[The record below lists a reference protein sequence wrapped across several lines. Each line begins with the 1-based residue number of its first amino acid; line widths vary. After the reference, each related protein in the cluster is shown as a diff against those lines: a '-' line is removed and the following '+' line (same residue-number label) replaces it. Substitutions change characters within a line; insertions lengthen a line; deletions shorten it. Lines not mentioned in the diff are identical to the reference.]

1 MSEERPQRLDLSLVV
16 LPLCERQLEDQDE
29 EENSDKNEDDADF
42 ENDSSEDVNEA
53 SDLSILEKEE
63 NLKPHIT
70 EKLEKF
76 SKLFKKFKKLREQF
90 IELKLSNKK
99 TMLLSDIY
107 NTAEH
112 PSITANNYSDIYQSY
127 PVFLANSKN
136 NNNIKNWKRPT
147 NGKCSRAEF
156 CGNVYSDTDQQI
168 SPEPRPP
175 PLNKPRVNFY
185 EASSSLCE

>member
-1 MSEERPQRLDLSLVV
+1 MYKYKGSTCIIVAII
-16 LPLCERQLEDQDE
+16 LCGAFIYKMQVNKFESFKTY
-29 EENSDKNEDDADF
+29 SDYG
-42 ENDSSEDVNEA
+42 ND
-53 SDLSILEKEE
+53 
-63 NLKPHIT
+63 
-70 EKLEKF
+70 
-76 SKLFKKFKKLREQF
+76 
-90 IELKLSNKK
+90 NKK